1 MKNKFSIITVT
12 KNSARYIR
20 ETIESVLNQYTLNC
34 DFELEYYIHDGDS
47 TDGTKDIILEY
58 EKNYDFI
65 KFSSFADKG
74 LYDGLSYCLEKV
86 SGNIVAYINSG
97 DFYNKNSFELI
108 NNIFNNRKDISWIT
122 GAKFFYNDNSEII
135 DFSKPYKYRKN
146 LIRKGVYG
154 KYLPFIQQESTFWR
168 SELNKDVDFKFL
180 KTLKL
185 SGDYYIWHCF
195 SKKFELYVLNTYL
208 SGFKYHKNQLTFKET
223 GKTDKYV
230 EEIEKFRDKINL
242 KDIFDIII
250 DAPIWFIL
258 KNLQTIITKTSD
270 NQIYFDLN
278 TSNWSKLNEK
288 NIFCWIT
295 ELNSNQGEGILGS
308 MFINSLIQNF
318 PNIEIKTFRKKIFI
332 KNQDDLSN
340 NLKID
345 ENLNKSFFD
354 KYLVP
359 ILGILYCWGA
369 FLKKKRVI
377 YVNYVPLWNFLIF
390 ALVPPKTYFG
400 PITGAMFKGEIKNI
414 EHFTRRYFLPFF
426 YKISLNILKLR
437 GQKLFFSTENL
448 KEILDEN
455 TIKKSRFN
463 FFLNG
468 FDNSTYAKEKKQ
480 IDMVIYFR
488 LYSSKNS
495 EVLKNIALELCD
507 KFKIYIVGDEINDER
522 IKNLG
527 KIKRPE
533 LINILSKTKFS
544 ILSSE
549 NFSSLFARDCIEK
562 NVSIFYDKNNF
573 VPSIILDQNQHK
585 LFSLDFSDLNLS
597 IKEITKQLK
606 DYNEN
611 NIYNVSKFNLD
622 DEIKKDLVRLN
633 F

>member
-1 MKNKFSIITVT
+1 
-12 KNSARYIR
+12 
-20 ETIESVLNQYTLNC
+20 
-34 DFELEYYIHDGDS
+34 
-47 TDGTKDIILEY
+47 
-58 EKNYDFI
+58 
-65 KFSSFADKG
+65 
-74 LYDGLSYCLEKV
+74 
-86 SGNIVAYINSG
+86 
-97 DFYNKNSFELI
+97 
-108 NNIFNNRKDISWIT
+108 
-122 GAKFFYNDNSEII
+122 
-135 DFSKPYKYRKN
+135 
-146 LIRKGVYG
+146 
-154 KYLPFIQQESTFWR
+154 
-168 SELNKDVDFKFL
+168 
-180 KTLKL
+180 
-185 SGDYYIWHCF
+185 
-195 SKKFELYVLNTYL
+195 
-208 SGFKYHKNQLTFKET
+208 
-223 GKTDKYV
+223 
-230 EEIEKFRDKINL
+230 
-242 KDIFDIII
+242 
-250 DAPIWFIL
+250 
-258 KNLQTIITKTSD
+258 
-270 NQIYFDLN
+270 
-278 TSNWSKLNEK
+278 
-288 NIFCWIT
+288 
-295 ELNSNQGEGILGS
+295 
-308 MFINSLIQNF
+308 
-318 PNIEIKTFRKKIFI
+318 
-332 KNQDDLSN
+332 
-340 NLKID
+340 
-345 ENLNKSFFD
+345 
-354 KYLVP
+354 
-359 ILGILYCWGA
+359 
-369 FLKKKRVI
+369 
-377 YVNYVPLWNFLIF
+377 LIF

-455 TIKKSRFN
+455 TIKKSKFN